1 LVSIAVGPAELKT
14 LSRLLDEALAL
25 PPSERSRWLAAL
37 SGSDAIHRN
46 TLGQLLAEA
55 DRPDDRFLAR
65 LGFRHSLTHAD
76 VLRIRSLL
84 LLLWDAKDPTAA
96 RAMLER
102 ARESARSACGS

>member
-1 LVSIAVGPAELKT
+1 MGPAELKT

-37 SGSDAIHRN
+37 NGSDAIYRN
-46 TLGQLLAEA
+46 TLGPLLAEA

-65 LGFRHSLTHAD
+65 RGFRHSLTHAD
-76 VLRIRSLL
+76 LLRIRSL

-96 RAMLER
+96 RAMFER